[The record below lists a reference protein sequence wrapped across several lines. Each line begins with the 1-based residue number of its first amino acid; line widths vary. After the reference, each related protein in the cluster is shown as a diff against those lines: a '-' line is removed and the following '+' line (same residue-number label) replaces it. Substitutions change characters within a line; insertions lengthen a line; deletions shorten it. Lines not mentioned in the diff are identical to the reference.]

1 MLIIRT
7 LDNDLSVAYVVVG
20 TQVVEEIVLNNK
32 ERKLWQPLVQKV
44 LEGMETINSVQLRA
58 YAV

>member
-7 LDNDLSVAYVVVG
+7 LDKDLSVAYVVVG

>member
-7 LDNDLSVAYVVVG
+7 LDKDLSVAYVVVG

-58 YAV
+58 FAV

>member
-7 LDNDLSVAYVVVG
+7 LDKDLSVAYVVVG

-32 ERKLWQPLVQKV
+32 ERKLWQPLVQQV